1 MNSNELKS
9 FLLVYEYRSYSIA
22 AKKLF
27 VTQSAISKRISNL
40 EKELMVKLFE
50 NRSNMVLPTVKAKL
64 LVPYARQLI
73 NILNNAYSDLRG
85 NQLSKLS
92 ISLGTTL
99 YPALDFIPAFIE
111 LISNDQAVYPQFHI
125 RQLPKTELV
134 DSLLNGILDLALAT
148 EDLNVDTSIQCTVL
162 SSEELFIV
170 VSPKH
175 PLANRNEISWHDLSR
190 YPCVH
195 SPPGFSVRDR
205 LDQIFTRLEL
215 PLVIE
220 HELYSFE
227 ALSKLVKAGF
237 CWSVLPLHYCDPELV
252 KLKVAGFSETI
263 NLCWYCH
270 KGRVDSFIIQYT
282 TELFKQTLTK
292 ASFLPYCIN

>member
-27 VTQSAISKRISNL
+27 VTQSAISKRIFNL
-40 EKELMVKLFE
+40 EKELRVKLFE
-50 NRSNMVLPTVKAKL
+50 NRSNMVLPTIKAKL

-73 NILNNAYSDLRG
+73 NILNNTYSDLRG

-92 ISLGTTL
+92 VSLGTTL

-111 LISNDQAVYPQFHI
+111 LISNDQAAYPQFHI
-125 RQLPKTELV
+125 RQLPKKELV

-148 EDLNVDTSIQCTVL
+148 EDLIVDSSIQCTVL

-170 VSPKH
+170 VSPRH
-175 PLANRNEISWHDLSR
+175 PLASRKEISWDDLSR

-195 SPPGFSVRDR
+195 SPSGFSVRDR
-205 LDQIFTRLEL
+205 LDRIFTRLEL
-215 PLVIE
+215 PLMIE

-227 ALSKLVKAGF
+227 ALGKLVKAGL

-252 KLKVAGFSETI
+252 KLKLAGFNETI

-292 ASFLPYCIN
+292 APFPHTV

>member
-1 MNSNELKS
+1 
-9 FLLVYEYRSYSIA
+9 
-22 AKKLF
+22 
-27 VTQSAISKRISNL
+27 
-40 EKELMVKLFE
+40 
-50 NRSNMVLPTVKAKL
+50 
-64 LVPYARQLI
+64 
-73 NILNNAYSDLRG
+73 
-85 NQLSKLS
+85 
-92 ISLGTTL
+92 
-99 YPALDFIPAFIE
+99 
-111 LISNDQAVYPQFHI
+111 
-125 RQLPKTELV
+125 QLPKTELV

-227 ALSKLVKAGF
+227 ALSKLVKA
-237 CWSVLPLHYCDPELV
+237 
-252 KLKVAGFSETI
+252 
-263 NLCWYCH
+263 
-270 KGRVDSFIIQYT
+270 
-282 TELFKQTLTK
+282 
-292 ASFLPYCIN
+292 